1 MQVLKKE
8 AEALE
13 PTSFIRYL
21 FVLNINLY
29 ESKYCSK
36 CITVIAYRLEIEK
49 DLCIGFSMAI

>member
-29 ESKYCSK
+29 ESN
-36 CITVIAYRLEIEK
+36 AYRLEIEK
-49 DLCIGFSMAI
+49 DRCIGFSMAI